1 MPPFSRVS
9 LLLICACG
17 LLWADS
23 FGGNRQARANAMIVA
38 TLPPMQTVTPPKPAP
53 TEIDPL
59 DTSFFPPDPLIP
71 NSVPLSSFQRRRLT
85 QALDQLHQQ
94 GQELSQQ
101 GQDEAAFTVW
111 YRELRGRRSLG
122 TLAEIDALGRV
133 GGIAW
138 EKSRKEDVLR
148 IQKRLEVVKQE
159 EQSRAPLTP
168 EVLTALA
175 TAYQRM
181 RSLDEAI
188 AVHQGLAANARQ
200 QKNLKA
206 EEQALGVLGELYL
219 AKFDYPNAAIIYEDL
234 LARAQARKNAY
245 LEGIYLQK
253 LARIYQQAA
262 EPENAVR
269 IKEQLVQRHIKDQKL
284 DLVADL
290 KIALGDDYEKLK
302 QSEKASQN
310 YQSAYSIAWSLQQ
323 FGAAGLA
330 LKKLA
335 NLYQTYQQPN
345 YALQIYQKLLRVE
358 QQSYNYYGL
367 MKTYEQIAQL
377 YRTAKQYDPA
387 LVAYQQ
393 ALALARSLQ
402 YTEQETYF
410 LNQIQAVYG
419 EKNPQPGR
427 EN

>member
-1 MPPFSRVS
+1 
-9 LLLICACG
+9 
-17 LLWADS
+17 
-23 FGGNRQARANAMIVA
+23 
-38 TLPPMQTVTPPKPAP
+38 
-53 TEIDPL
+53 
-59 DTSFFPPDPLIP
+59 
-71 NSVPLSSFQRRRLT
+71 
-85 QALDQLHQQ
+85 
-94 GQELSQQ
+94 
-101 GQDEAAFTVW
+101 
-111 YRELRGRRSLG
+111 
-122 TLAEIDALGRV
+122 
-133 GGIAW
+133 
-138 EKSRKEDVLR
+138 
-148 IQKRLEVVKQE
+148 
-159 EQSRAPLTP
+159 
-168 EVLTALA
+168 
-175 TAYQRM
+175 
-181 RSLDEAI
+181 
-188 AVHQGLAANARQ
+188 
-200 QKNLKA
+200 
-206 EEQALGVLGELYL
+206 
-219 AKFDYPNAAIIYEDL
+219 
-234 LARAQARKNAY
+234 
-245 LEGIYLQK
+245 EGIYLQK